1 MHVAF
6 RRTER
11 GYDTGSDVDALFAG
25 GAQDVIPGMAVL
37 RVNPAGDEVVAYYGM
52 PNPESREDRCCIR
65 RHRTASAHR
74 MAVGLRIVV
83 DPQPVWGRATL

>member
-1 MHVAF
+1 MLRSVAH
-6 RRTER
+6 ER

-37 RVNPAGDEVVAYYGM
+37 GPNPAGDEVVAYLRYA
-52 PNPESREDRCCIR
+52 ESERAEKTDVVYAA
-65 RHRTASAHR
+65 HRTASAHR

-83 DPQPVWGRATL
+83 DPQL